1 MESAM
6 KKVATIEKRTQSLDL
21 SPLEVAVENNMYEL
35 AEFFLKKA
43 ANDDD
48 LGTSLEQINNLL
60 KQKIKG
66 LNRSPSFYPFIQL
79 LVWNNALEADKD
91 RESFSGR
98 TPLDEAVT
106 HGHKDVAQLLLEH
119 GADVNYIQCVGDMS
133 SLVYAIHDKT
143 GDKFKESMAFLL
155 IKYGA
160 DLTYRSGDGS
170 TVLDACNG
178 TGRMDI
184 MQLVI
189 AANPMDM
196 HAFKK
201 ALRIAFIWSR
211 VPRPDQD
218 KLVIPNS
225 MKAMHMHASVP
236 LLLRAIDNADLLL
249 LNKRAM
255 DIPRDPAPERGVGG
269 APAAAPDSHGK
280 PTAADYDSIFG
291 ERRNVSHTRDTTP
304 IHRAP
309 ERGVGGAPAPERDV
323 EGVPAEWSV
332 RDDRVPTHQEWQAM
346 FGKASEKDFD
356 NVSGSPRK
364 ASEEDFDNVFGSPR
378 RWQKFPN

>member
-6 KKVATIEKRTQSLDL
+6 KKVATLEKRTKSRDL
-21 SPLEVAVENNMYEL
+21 SPLEVAVENQMYEL
-35 AEFFLKKA
+35 AEFFLNKA
-43 ANDDD
+43 ANDD
-48 LGTSLEQINNLL
+48 LGTSLEQRNDLL

-66 LNRSPSFYPFIQL
+66 LNRSPSVYPFIEL

-91 RESFSGR
+91 RKSFSGR

-106 HGHKDVAQLLLEH
+106 HGHKDVARLLLEH
-119 GADVNYIQCVGDMS
+119 GADVNYIQRVGDMS
-133 SLVYAIHDKT
+133 PLVDAIYDKT
-143 GDKFKESMAFLL
+143 GDKFEESMAFLL

-160 DLTYRSGDGS
+160 DLTYRAGDGS

-178 TGRMDI
+178 TGRVDI

-201 ALRIAFIWSR
+201 ALRTAFIRSR
-211 VPRPDQD
+211 VPKPDQD
-218 KLVIPNS
+218 KLVIPDS
-225 MKAMHMHASVP
+225 MKARDMHPSVP

-249 LNKRAM
+249 LNKRAR

-269 APAAAPDSHGK
+269 VPAAAPDSHGK
-280 PTAADYDSIFG
+280 PTAAEYDSIFG

-332 RDDRVPTHQEWQAM
+332 RADRVPTHQEWELLY
-346 FGKASEKDFD
+346 GKAGK
-356 NVSGSPRK
+356 
-364 ASEEDFDNVFGSPR
+364 EDSDRVFGSPR
-378 RWQKFPN
+378 R